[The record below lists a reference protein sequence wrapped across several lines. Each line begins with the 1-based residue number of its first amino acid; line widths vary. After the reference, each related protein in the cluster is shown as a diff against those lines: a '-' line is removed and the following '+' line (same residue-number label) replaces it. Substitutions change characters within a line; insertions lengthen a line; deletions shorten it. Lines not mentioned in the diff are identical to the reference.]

1 MALKSKRRIV
11 KIYSKSGA
19 YERGMYTIK
28 PAMGSD
34 KESARC
40 VCGRVPNGVY
50 PQPVDIEVTR
60 LTKSS
65 IEMPDDLYPQVLS
78 PPLYEVLAPHATTQV
93 FGDVYLRKSN
103 TEVTKA
109 QHRTVYDHP
118 GNEIREFGDLGSKY
132 LSCNVCSR
140 MISWPKGA
148 KQWVSAR
155 QADGLKWALGELCI
169 YLSEDLYQS
178 ISWDEFRDLTIIPV
192 RVIEGP
198 VG

>member
-1 MALKSKRRIV
+1 MAVKSKRRIV
-11 KIYSKSGA
+11 KIYSKSVA

-28 PAMGSD
+28 PAMGSN

-40 VCGRVPNGVY
+40 MCGRVPNGVY

-60 LTKSS
+60 LTRSS
-65 IEMPDDLYPQVLS
+65 IELPDDLYPQVLS
-78 PPLYEVLAPHATTQV
+78 PALYEVLAPHATTQV

-103 TEVTKA
+103 TEVTKSE
-109 QHRTVYDHP
+109 HRTVYDHP

-132 LSCNVCSR
+132 LSCDACGR

-148 KQWVSAR
+148 KQWVAAR

-169 YLSEDLYQS
+169 YLSEELYQS
-178 ISWDEFRDLTIIPV
+178 ISWDRFRDLTVIPV

-198 VG
+198 VR

>member
-11 KIYSKSGA
+11 KIYSNA
-19 YERGMYTIK
+19 DADERGMYTIK
-28 PAMGSD
+28 PAMGGN

-60 LTKSS
+60 LPKSS
-65 IEMPDDLYPQVLS
+65 VELPDKLYPQVLS
-78 PPLYEVLAPHATTQV
+78 PALYEVLAPHATSQV

-103 TEVTKA
+103 AEVTKA

-118 GNEIREFGDLGSKY
+118 GNEIREFGDLGSIYEMCK
-132 LSCNVCSR
+132 VCSR

-148 KQWVSAR
+148 KQWVAAR
-155 QADGLKWALGELCI
+155 QADGLKWALGEYSI
-169 YLSEDLYQS
+169 YLSEELYQS
-178 ISWDEFRDLTIIPV
+178 ISWDRFRDLTVIPV

-198 VG
+198 VH